1 MKNKEI
7 SFERRKFLGW
17 LTLLTVSV
25 SAGIPFLTKKK
36 QKTQTIKMLT
46 RDGKLVEVD
55 ASLIRKTG
63 IKVSNTELQE
73 WVKK

>member
-1 MKNKEI
+1 
-7 SFERRKFLGW
+7 
-17 LTLLTVSV
+17 
-25 SAGIPFLTKKK
+25 
-36 QKTQTIKMLT
+36 MLT